1 MEQTSWV
8 GFTFW
13 GMDHRGEFRRAAL
26 ELGIPGDE
34 ISRFSQ
40 HLRLAIGLSG
50 GGDGSPVG
58 HIGGLPRLPV
68 GMKWPSAG
76 DVPLPLL
83 LSVDC
88 GELPRIEGF
97 DLPADGNLLFFVHQE
112 MDFGTSRADPGQ
124 YARVVYVPDGIKTVV
139 AEPPDS
145 SCASERIDVCA
156 ELRADLPLWLEE
168 GDEDEDW
175 HEFWEDL
182 EWDDMS
188 PFQQQLA
195 RYMERELPHLDE
207 LRSLAYDLWPSGAY
221 LVIGGY
227 ADDEATVGSIT
238 AKTLAKGQW
247 LSYTDE
253 DALRLASEWIPL
265 ANEAR
270 GYAEYYTKFMI
281 RHDDLTAARWDKV
294 LTVTV
299 FDAP

>member
-1 MEQTSWV
+1 
-8 GFTFW
+8 
-13 GMDHRGEFRRAAL
+13 MDHQGEFRRAAL
-26 ELGIPGDE
+26 ESGIPDDE
-34 ISRFSQ
+34 INRFSR

-50 GGDGSPVG
+50 RGDGSPVG

-76 DVPLPLL
+76 DIPLPLL

-88 GELPRIEGF
+88 GALPRVDGF
-97 DLPADGNLLFFVHQE
+97 DLPADGTLLFFVHQE
-112 MDFGTSRADPGQ
+112 MDFGELWTDPGQ
-124 YARVVYVPDGIKTVV
+124 YARVVYVPDGTETVV

-145 SCASERIDVCA
+145 ACAGERIDVCA

-168 GDEDEDW
+168 GDEDENW

-207 LRSLAYDLWPSGAY
+207 LRSLAYGLWSSGAY

-238 AKTLAKGQW
+238 AKTLAKGERF
-247 LSYTDE
+247 SYLDE

-265 ANEAR
+265 ANEGRA
-270 GYAEYYTKFMI
+270 YAEHYTKFMI
-281 RHDDLTAARWDKV
+281 RHDDLAAARWDKA

-299 FDAP
+299 FNAP

>member
-1 MEQTSWV
+1 
-8 GFTFW
+8 
-13 GMDHRGEFRRAAL
+13 MDHQGGFRRAAL
-26 ELGIPGDE
+26 ELGIPDDE

-68 GMKWPSAG
+68 DMKWPSAG
-76 DVPLPLL
+76 DIPLPLL

-88 GELPRIEGF
+88 GALPRVDGF
-97 DLPADGNLLFFVHQE
+97 DLPADGTLLFFVHQE
-112 MDFGTSRADPGQ
+112 GDFGELGACPGQ
-124 YARVVYVPDGIKTVV
+124 YARVVYVPDGTETAV

-145 SCASERIDVCA
+145 ECVGERIDVYA

-168 GDEDEDW
+168 GEDEDW

-182 EWDDMS
+182 ELDDMS

-207 LRSLAYDLWPSGAY
+207 LRSLAYGLWSSGAY

-227 ADDEATVGSIT
+227 ADDERTVGSIT
-238 AKTLAKGQW
+238 AKALTKGQW
-247 LSYTDE
+247 LPLLDE

-265 ANEAR
+265 ANEGR
-270 GYAEYYTKFMI
+270 IYEEYYTKFMI
-281 RHDDLTAARWDKV
+281 RHDDLAAARWEKA
-294 LTVTV
+294 LTVTI